1 MKTALST
8 RRARFYSLIRQA
20 SDQPTNW
27 LESVYNN
34 PNKHTTALVQAAI
47 LRVLM
52 TRYNQGHLV
61 YVVRRASAKAIVSA
75 KAAA

>member
-1 MKTALST
+1 MKTALSA

-27 LESVYNN
+27 LESVDNN

-61 YVVRRASAKAIVSA
+61 YVARRASAKAIVSA
-75 KAAA
+75 KVAA